1 MFVNVA
7 AATLC
12 YTCRMRLA
20 TNAFGFATLLVLML
34 APAACKNSSADDA
47 RSGNIAITADDKGFT
62 PPSVTLK
69 KGEKSTLVFTRTTDQ
84 TCATAVV
91 FPDLKIKKDLPLNV
105 PVSID
110 IPTDTAR
117 SLSFQCGMA
126 MFKGAVV
133 VR

>member
-1 MFVNVA
+1 ML
-7 AATLC
+7 T
-12 YTCRMRLA
+12 
-20 TNAFGFATLLVLML
+20 L

-84 TCATAVV
+84 TCAVAVV

-126 MFKGAVV
+126 MYKGAVV